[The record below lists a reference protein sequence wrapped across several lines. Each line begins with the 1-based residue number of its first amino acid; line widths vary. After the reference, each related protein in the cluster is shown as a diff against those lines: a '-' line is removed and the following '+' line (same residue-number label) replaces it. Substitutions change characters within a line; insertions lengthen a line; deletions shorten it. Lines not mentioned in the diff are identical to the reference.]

1 MSSQAES
8 LHLGYWVTIFFAIVS
23 PALISNHDDAG
34 GPSRS
39 YFKKSRSS
47 FMIDYPTWL
56 KECNETFMKFLLVIF
71 PLILKEEQ
79 MGEKYCGI
87 ILQPPALFEEEEEI
101 LMCKNSG
108 Q

>member
-1 MSSQAES
+1 
-8 LHLGYWVTIFFAIVS
+8 
-23 PALISNHDDAG
+23 
-34 GPSRS
+34 
-39 YFKKSRSS
+39 
-47 FMIDYPTWL
+47 MIDYPTWL

-87 ILQPPALFEEEEEI
+87 ILQPPALFEEEEI